1 MEVPRETP
9 LDRVEVEM
17 TDGVGDGDRDRD
29 GEGKG
34 EEEGAVAP
42 LELICL
48 QGERH
53 DVSRGGIIKFQWKR
67 GGGMGG
73 RRSEEEDMPFTNSD
87 LDKSFDLRRRS
98 RIMGCFG
105 ALEKFVS
112 EMERLP

>member
-1 MEVPRETP
+1 
-9 LDRVEVEM
+9 M
-17 TDGVGDGDRDRD
+17 TGGDED
-29 GEGKG
+29 GEG
-34 EEEGAVAP
+34 EGSAAP
-42 LELICL
+42 LALICL
-48 QGERH
+48 EGEKH
-53 DVSRGGIIKFQWKR
+53 DVSRGDIIELQWTR
-67 GGGMGG
+67 GGGGGMGG